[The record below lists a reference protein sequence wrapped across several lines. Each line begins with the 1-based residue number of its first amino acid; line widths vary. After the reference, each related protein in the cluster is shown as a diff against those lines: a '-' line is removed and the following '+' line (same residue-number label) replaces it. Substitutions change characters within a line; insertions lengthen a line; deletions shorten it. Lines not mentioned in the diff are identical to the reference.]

1 MGDFTIKKIDDMR
14 GSFGGGFKLAR
25 SELGVTS
32 WGMQILDMPAG
43 FEDYP
48 EHTDDRQEEVFTAL
62 NGGGEIIL
70 DGESHPLEPGV
81 MVRVGQTVKRK
92 IVPGPEGVRVLALGA
107 VPGAPYEVDPSTE
120 VASLDAP

>member
-32 WGMQILDMPAG
+32 WGMQVLDIPPG

-48 EHTDDRQEEVFTAL
+48 EHTDEAQEEVFIPL
-62 NGGGEIIL
+62 KGSGEIIL
-70 DGESHPLEPGV
+70 DGESHALEPGL
-81 MVRVGQTVKRK
+81 MVRVGHEVKRK
-92 IVPGPEGVRVLALGA
+92 IMPGPEGVRVLALGG
-107 VPGAPYEVDPSTE
+107 VPGAPYAADPSTD
-120 VASLDAP
+120 VASLDAQ